1 MLCEKAML
9 PQTLKFVQ
17 EKFLE
22 YYKSSFEESWLPNSF
37 ENREFG
43 ALLFKEKT
51 MVRHRSFKQFDELK
65 GFLCELIPSDVYYS
79 SAHYEDPA
87 AKEMSEKRWLGA
99 DLVFDI
105 DADHISTP
113 CGKMHDSWVCG
124 SCGFSGKGITPEK
137 CPSCE
142 AQKFDTKTWVCE
154 VCLETTK
161 NETIKLLDML
171 TNDFGLSA
179 KEMKIYFSGHRGYH
193 IHVENEAVRNLDQTA
208 RKEVVDYVVGIGL
221 DAGFHGLKEN
231 AKIPIGPNL
240 SDAGWGGRIAKGT
253 YEVLLNAPEQE
264 LENLGLPKKAIEA
277 LVRQKNEILEGW
289 KRRGPWY
296 FVKNVGKSSW
306 GKIIQRSI
314 ELQSAKIDTVVTT
327 DIHRLI
333 RLANTLHGKTGLM
346 KTEVPTG
353 TLEDFDPLKEAVAFE
368 KGVAKVF
375 VHESPVFRIGDKAY
389 EAMREQEVELPLA
402 AAMFLMC
409 KGAAEVSAQH
419 V

>member
-1 MLCEKAML
+1 ML

-51 MVRHRSFKQFDELK
+51 MVRHRSFKQCDELK

-79 SAHYEDPA
+79 SAYYEDPA
-87 AKEMSEKRWLGA
+87 ASEMSEKRWFGA
-99 DLVFDI
+99 DLIFDI

-142 AQKFDTKTWVCE
+142 AQKFDAKTWVCE

-179 KEMKIYFSGHRGYH
+179 KEVKVYFSGHRGYH
-193 IHVENEAVRNLDQTA
+193 IHVENEAVRTLDQVA
-208 RKEVVDYVVGIGL
+208 RKEIVDYVVGLGL
-221 DAGFHGLKEN
+221 DESSHGLKETSGVLV
-231 AKIPIGPNL
+231 GPSL
-240 SDAGWGGRIAKGT
+240 ADAGWNGRIARGVYEFLLNPKPASEKVGLDRRIA
-253 YEVLLNAPEQE
+253 EVLV
-264 LENLGLPKKAIEA
+264 K
-277 LVRQKNEILEGW
+277 QKDKISESW
-289 KRRGPWY
+289 KVRGPWNI
-296 FVKNVGKSSW
+296 VKGVGMSSW
-306 GKIIQRSI
+306 KKIVQSGI

-353 TLEDFDPLKEAVAFE
+353 TLEDFDPLKKAVAFE

-389 EAMREQEVELPLA
+389 EAIREQEVELPLA

-409 KGAAEVSAQH
+409 KGAAEVSA
-419 V
+419 